1 MARKWLWSSAA
12 RKTVKM
18 KQSLSLQARQQLAIT
33 PQLRQAIRLMQLSSA
48 ELALEVR
55 QAIEANPML
64 EEAEDAEDTVE
75 EAAASEPEPSAAAD
89 AEDAAEWDEDGWND
103 ETGDGAALDPAN
115 GDALPDD
122 LPVDVR
128 WEDLYQAAAPA
139 SATPAREG
147 AELSAAA
154 TESLAD
160 HLCWQLNLLPVGER
174 ERQIGAAIVEAINAD
189 GMLECG
195 VEELAAAVDVR
206 PPALAQEVAAM
217 LRRVQQFDPAGVGA
231 RDLRECL
238 LLQLDQLPPDT
249 PHLAGARRLLTHC
262 FEALAARDRHALARR
277 SQLQEAALDG
287 ALTLIQS
294 LNPRPGAAVGDFACE
309 YTEPDVFVRK
319 ERGRWVVELNPELA
333 PRVRINGSYAGL
345 VRRGDSSA
353 DNAFLREHLQ
363 EARWFLASLANRNET
378 LLNVA
383 AKVVEH
389 QRDFLE
395 RGEEAMR
402 PLVLAEIAAAT
413 GLHESTVSRATTR
426 KYLHT
431 PRGVFE
437 LKHFFSSHVTASD
450 GREVSSTAVRAII
463 RQLIGEEN
471 ARKPL
476 SDSRI
481 ASILAKRNIEV
492 ARRTVAKYRESMSI
506 PSSSIRR
513 RAL

>member
-1 MARKWLWSSAA
+1 
-12 RKTVKM
+12 M
-18 KQSLSLQARQQLAIT
+18 KQSLSLGARQQLAIT

-48 ELALEVR
+48 ELELEVR

-64 EEAEDAEDTVE
+64 EDADDAEEGEE
-75 EAAASEPEPSAAAD
+75 EASALEQEPSAAPDAPD
-89 AEDAAEWDEDGWND
+89 AEGWEEDGWN
-103 ETGDGAALDPAN
+103 EEAGDDMALDSAN
-115 GDALPDD
+115 GATIPDD
-122 LPVDVR
+122 LPVDAR
-128 WEDLYQAAAPA
+128 WEDLYQPPSPAPATPTRDAAELPAAAA
-139 SATPAREG
+139 
-147 AELSAAA
+147 
-154 TESLAD
+154 ESLAD
-160 HLCWQLNLLPVGER
+160 HLYWQLNLLPASER
-174 ERQIGAAIVEAINAD
+174 ERHIGAAIVEAINAD

-195 VEELAAAVDVR
+195 IDELASALDIHPSVD
-206 PPALAQEVAAM
+206 AQEVAAM
-217 LRRVQQFDPAGVGA
+217 LRKVQQFDPAGVGA

-249 PHLAGARRLLTHC
+249 PHRAGAQLLLTRC
-262 FEALAARDRHALARR
+262 FESLAARDRQALARR
-277 SQLQEAALDG
+277 SALDDAALDA

-294 LNPRPGAAVGDFACE
+294 LHPRPGATVGDFAAE
-309 YTEPDVFVRK
+309 YIEPDVLVRK
-319 ERGRWVVELNPELA
+319 ERGRWVVELNPDLA
-333 PRVRINGSYAGL
+333 PRVRINHSYAGL
-345 VRRGDSSA
+345 VRRGDPSA
-353 DNAFLREHLQ
+353 DATFLREHLQ
-363 EARWFLASLANRNET
+363 EARWFLASLAHRNDT

-402 PLVLAEIAAAT
+402 PLVLAEIAAAV

-426 KYLHT
+426 KYLRT

-437 LKHFFSSHVTASD
+437 LKHFFSSHVTAKD
-450 GREVSSTAVRAII
+450 GTEVSSTAIRAII

-471 ARKPL
+471 PRKPL

-481 ASILAKRNIEV
+481 ASILAERNIEV

>member
-1 MARKWLWSSAA
+1 
-12 RKTVKM
+12 M
-18 KQSLSLQARQQLAIT
+18 KQSLSLRARQQLAIT

-48 ELALEVR
+48 ELDLEVR

-64 EEAEDAEDTVE
+64 EDADEDAEE
-75 EAAASEPEPSAAAD
+75 EASALEQDPSTVPDAQDAQGWEEDEWSEEA
-89 AEDAAEWDEDGWND
+89 
-103 ETGDGAALDPAN
+103 GDGMALDPAN
-115 GDALPDD
+115 GADIPDD
-122 LPVDVR
+122 LPVDAR
-128 WEDLYQAAAPA
+128 WEDLYQTASPAPA
-139 SATPAREG
+139 TPTRD
-147 AELSAAA
+147 AADLPAPA

-160 HLCWQLNLLPVGER
+160 HLYWQLNLLPASER
-174 ERQIGAAIVEAINAD
+174 ERLIGAAIVEAINAD

-195 VEELAAAVDVR
+195 IDELAAALGIHPPVD
-206 PPALAQEVAAM
+206 AQEVAAM
-217 LRRVQQFDPAGVGA
+217 LQQVQQFDPAGVGA

-238 LLQLDQLPPDT
+238 LLQLGQLDPDT
-249 PHLAGARRLLTHC
+249 PHRAGAQQLLTRC
-262 FEALAARDRHALARR
+262 FESLAARDRHALARR
-277 SQLQEAALDG
+277 SGLDDAALDA

-294 LNPRPGAAVGDFACE
+294 LNPRPGATVGDFACE
-309 YTEPDVFVRK
+309 YIEPDVLVRK

-353 DNAFLREHLQ
+353 DNAFLRQHLQ

-395 RGEEAMR
+395 QGEEAMR
-402 PLVLAEIAAAT
+402 PLVLAEIAAAV

-426 KYLHT
+426 KYLRT

-437 LKHFFSSHVTASD
+437 LKHFFSSHVTARD
-450 GREVSSTAVRAII
+450 GSEVSSTAIRAII

-471 ARKPL
+471 PRKPL

-481 ASILAKRNIEV
+481 ASMLAGRNIAV